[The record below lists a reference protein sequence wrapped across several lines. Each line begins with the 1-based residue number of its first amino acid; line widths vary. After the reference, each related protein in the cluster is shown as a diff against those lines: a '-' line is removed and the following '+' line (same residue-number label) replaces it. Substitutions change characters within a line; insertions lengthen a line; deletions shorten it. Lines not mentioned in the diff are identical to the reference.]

1 MPEAAREA
9 LGELGSKVGR
19 GGGVRER
26 GEVAEGVVHH
36 SVEVVGADQPE
47 EEGRLEGRLRDGLRR
62 VGLGMGS
69 G

>member
-9 LGELGSKVGR
+9 LGELGGEVGG

-26 GEVAEGVVHH
+26 GEVSEGVVHH
-36 SVEVVGADQPE
+36 SVEVVGANQPE
-47 EEGRLEGRLRDGLRR
+47 EVRLRDGLRR

>member
-47 EEGRLEGRLRDGLRR
+47 EGGLRDGLRR